1 MRPNLATQA
10 QTAYRRRNRARV
22 DTWLAVMLALL
33 LAALGVP
40 PATADSGAA
49 SISAGNSAGNS
60 AASFSDGSQ
69 VPMRRV
75 FTYTQDDGVP
85 VFSDQAP
92 AGQAFAVM
100 EFACYACNPRSRIDW
115 HSTRL
120 HADTYT
126 NIIDAAARDHGVDAA
141 LIRALIHAES
151 NFNPLARSNKGAQGL
166 MQLMPGTARDLGVTD
181 PWAVA
186 ANIDGGVRYLAGL
199 LARFGGDVRLATA
212 AYNAG
217 PENVSRYGGVPP
229 FPETETYV
237 DRVQILL
244 DRYRASTSTAGPS
257 AELGVELR
265 PELTSVAR
273 ASG

>member
-1 MRPNLATQA
+1 MG
-10 QTAYRRRNRARV
+10 
-22 DTWLAVMLALL
+22 LALVL
-33 LAALGVP
+33 GILGACPAGADGNEVALAST
-40 PATADSGAA
+40 ATG
-49 SISAGNSAGNS
+49 SAPIR
-60 AASFSDGSQ
+60 ASFSDGSA
-69 VPMRRV
+69 VPVRRV

-92 AGQAFAVM
+92 AGQTYTVM
-100 EFACYACNPRSRIDW
+100 EFACYACNPHSRIDW

-120 HADTYT
+120 HTDTFSDA
-126 NIIDAAARDHGVDAA
+126 IGAAARNHGVDVA

-166 MQLMPGTARDLGVTD
+166 MQLMPGTARDLGVAD
-181 PWAVA
+181 PWAID

-199 LARFGGDVRLATA
+199 LTRFRGDVRLATA

-217 PENVSRYGGVPP
+217 PENVTRYGGVPP

-237 DRVQILL
+237 ERVRILL
-244 DRYRASTSTAGPS
+244 DRYRASA
-257 AELGVELR
+257 AAKLGVELP
-265 PELTSVAR
+265 PELSAGTR